1 MGGII
6 MLEYN
11 KLYTV
16 EDVANRTGLTDR
28 TIRNYLRDGKLKG
41 KKIGGQWRFT
51 VDDIEALF
59 HTPGDNVGGRD
70 AAFNEPCTKVNP
82 DVYAVVEY
90 ECDPETADD
99 LSERLRAEAAAGS
112 FMGNIECSYNNNAAR
127 AKFVLRGSA
136 DFVAAML
143 KPVRKSAR
151 KG

>member
-1 MGGII
+1 

-28 TIRNYLRDGKLKG
+28 TIRNYLKDGKLKG

-59 HTPGDNVGGRD
+59 RTPGKSDGDRG
-70 AAFNEPCTKVNP
+70 AAGKSFDEPCAQVNP
-82 DVYAVVEY
+82 DVYTIVEY
-90 ECDPETADD
+90 ECDAVTAGDI
-99 LSERLRAEAAAGS
+99 SERLRAEAAADSLAGS
-112 FMGNIECSYNNNAAR
+112 IDCLYDNAAAR
-127 AKFVLRGSA
+127 ARFVFRGSA

-143 KPVRKSAR
+143 KPIRKIAR